1 MPFVFQEHAVLE
13 QYNFVLFLLCEEL
26 LYLIVRNDTLLKHVS
41 AGLLLF
47 DHLDA
52 LGEVLARAGL
62 QCSDYFLCHGVL
74 CYLISR

>member
-1 MPFVFQEHAVLE
+1 MYLRDLLLK
-13 QYNFVLFLLCEEL
+13 YLFLLFCEEIL
-26 LYLIVRNDTLLKHVS
+26 DLFVGNDTFLEHVGS
-41 AGLLLF
+41 GLLRL